1 MFEKQIAG
9 QIERRLRERALPIS
23 VRLWDEREVKGTP
36 EPKVTVSLRSPTQL
50 GLLLNPNLSKIAESY
65 VEEQIDLDGQ
75 ARDIA
80 TLLAEYLSA
89 AEPSPPSLSERLG
102 FRKHTKQS
110 DKKAI
115 ESHYDVSNEFFFLW
129 LDKRRV
135 YSCAY
140 FHKDGDTL
148 EQAQEQKLDHICRKL
163 LLKPGERFL
172 DIGCGWGGLILW
184 AAQKYRVQALG
195 ITISDNQYAYVNEQ
209 VRKFGLQ
216 DLVQVR
222 LMDYRDLP
230 ESEPFDKIASVG
242 MFEHVGVANLPVYFR
257 KIYNL
262 LKPGGLVMNHGITS
276 ESFDDDENPGRGSDF
291 IDRYVFPDGE
301 LAHVSKVIDVMS
313 REKLEVR
320 DLESLR
326 PHYAKTLWH
335 WVERLEANQGAARA
349 LVGEKKYRIWRAY
362 MAGFAVAFERGWDC
376 IYQILAGRPLANGD
390 MPLPLTREYMYTA
403 RK

>member
-1 MFEKQIAG
+1 MFENQIAG
-9 QIERRLRERALPIS
+9 QIERRLQEKALPIS
-23 VRLWDEREVKGTP
+23 VRLWNEREVKGTP
-36 EPKVTVSLRSPTQL
+36 TPKVTVSLHSPTQL
-50 GLLLNPNLSKIAESY
+50 SLLVNPSLSKIAESY
-65 VEEQIDLDGQ
+65 VEQQIDLDGP

-80 TLLAEYLSA
+80 TLLADYLSGDDA
-89 AEPSPPSLSERLG
+89 PKSTLSEKFG
-102 FRKHTKQS
+102 WRKHTKHS
-110 DKKAI
+110 DKQAI
-115 ESHYDVSNEFFFLW
+115 ESHYDVSNDFFFLW

-140 FHKDGDTL
+140 FQKEYDTL

-172 DIGCGWGGLILW
+172 DIGCGWGGLVLW
-184 AAQKYRVQALG
+184 AAQKYQAQGVG
-195 ITISDNQYAYVNEQ
+195 ITISENQYTYVTEQ
-209 VRKFGLQ
+209 VRQRGLQ
-216 DLVQVR
+216 QLVQVR

-242 MFEHVGVANLPVYFR
+242 MFEHVGIDNLPVYFR
-257 KIYNL
+257 KIYSL

-276 ESFDDDENPGRGSDF
+276 ETFGDDENPGRGREF

-301 LAHVSKVIDVMS
+301 LAHVSKVIELMS

-376 IYQILAGRPLANGD
+376 IYQILAGRAHVNGD
-390 MPLPLTREYMYTA
+390 LPVPLTRDYMYRA
-403 RK
+403 R

>member
-1 MFEKQIAG
+1 MFENQIAG
-9 QIERRLRERALPIS
+9 QIERRLREKALPIT
-23 VRLWDEREVKGTP
+23 VRLWNEREVKGTP
-36 EPKVTVSLRSPTQL
+36 APKVTVSLRSPSQL
-50 GLLLNPNLSKIAESY
+50 ALLLNPNLSKIAESY
-65 VEEQIDLDGQ
+65 VEQQIDLDGQ

-80 TLLAEYLSA
+80 TLLADYLSGDDA
-89 AEPSPPSLSERLG
+89 PKSVLG
-102 FRKHTKQS
+102 EKFGWRKHTKHS

-115 ESHYDVSNEFFFLW
+115 ESHYDVSNDFFFLW

-140 FHKDGDTL
+140 FHKEHDTL

-172 DIGCGWGGLILW
+172 DIGCGWGALVLW
-184 AAQKYRVQALG
+184 AAQKYQVQAVG
-195 ITISDNQYAYVNEQ
+195 ITISENQYTYVNEQ
-209 VRKFGLQ
+209 VRQRGLQ
-216 DLVQVR
+216 QLVQVR

-230 ESEPFDKIASVG
+230 DSEPFDKIASVG
-242 MFEHVGVANLPVYFR
+242 MFEHVGVGNLPVYFR
-257 KIYNL
+257 KVHSL

-276 ESFDDDENPGRGSDF
+276 ETFDDDENPGRGSEF

-301 LAHVSKVIDVMS
+301 LAHVSKVIELMS

-320 DLESLR
+320 DMESLR

-335 WVERLEANQGAARA
+335 WVERLDANQGTARA

-376 IYQILAGRPLANGD
+376 VYQILAGRPHANGD
-390 MPLPLTREYMYTA
+390 LPLPLTRDYIYRA
-403 RK
+403 R

>member
-9 QIERRLRERALPIS
+9 QIERRLREKALPIS
-23 VRLWDEREVKGTP
+23 VRLWDEREVKGTLA
-36 EPKVTVSLRSPTQL
+36 PKVTVSLRSPTQL

-65 VEEQIDLDGQ
+65 VEQQIDLDGQ

-80 TLLAEYLSA
+80 TLLAEYLSGGEPA
-89 AEPSPPSLSERLG
+89 APTLSEKFGWR
-102 FRKHTKQS
+102 RHTKQS
-110 DKKAI
+110 DKQAI
-115 ESHYDVSNEFFFLW
+115 ASHYDVSNEFFFLW

-140 FHKDGDTL
+140 FHKEHDTL

-172 DIGCGWGGLILW
+172 DIGCGWGGLVMW
-184 AAQKYRVQALG
+184 AAEKYQVQATG
-195 ITISDNQYAYVNEQ
+195 ITISENQYAYVTEQ
-209 VRKFGLQ
+209 VRQRGLQ
-216 DLVQVR
+216 QWVQVR

-242 MFEHVGVANLPVYFR
+242 MFEHVGIANLPVYFR
-257 KIYNL
+257 KIYSL

-276 ESFDDDENPGRGSDF
+276 ETFDDDENPGRGREF

-301 LAHVSKVIDVMS
+301 LAHISKVIELMS

-320 DLESLR
+320 DMESLR

-335 WVERLEANQGAARA
+335 WVERLEANQGVARD

-376 IYQILAGRPLANGD
+376 IYQILAGRPHENGAL
-390 MPLPLTREYMYTA
+390 PIPLTRDYMY
-403 RK
+403 RSR